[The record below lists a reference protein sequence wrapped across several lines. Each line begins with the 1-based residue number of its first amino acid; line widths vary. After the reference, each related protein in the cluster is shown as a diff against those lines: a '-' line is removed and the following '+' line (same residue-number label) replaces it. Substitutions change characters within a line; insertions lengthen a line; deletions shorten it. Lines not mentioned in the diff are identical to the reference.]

1 VIESELPPYVYR
13 CVDRSLLVEPF
24 RRHWVPL
31 FDWWLPRWLPAN
43 LVTLGASVFM
53 WAVLALELAAGA
65 VPAAVLA
72 IAFVVLFQLYA
83 IYDHADGVHAKRT
96 GTSSALG
103 EYLDHALDTVNGAI
117 SALAVFALVGYG
129 NRLLVLFML
138 WSWYAAFAATMV
150 DEKERGELHLDAIG
164 SLEGVL
170 LFSAFFLSWLVPPLR
185 AWWLAPLAA
194 GLPAYAL
201 MMMAGGLITLSTVV
215 GSVRRMGR
223 LPGQLAI
230 FLASSLLI
238 ALLLATGSQPFWVAV
253 AITVLYASDHT
264 ARVIGSHL
272 LRRPHPWPDLVA
284 PVVVVAAALAPWRPA
299 WWGAALATYLALRAA
314 AGVHDVL
321 RPMRSL
327 WRWSNA

>member
-1 VIESELPPYVYR
+1 VIQTELPPYVYR
-13 CVDRSLLVEPF
+13 CVDHSLLVEPF

-31 FDWWLPRWLPAN
+31 FDWWLPRRLPAN
-43 LVTLGASVFM
+43 LVTLGASAFM
-53 WAVLALELAAGA
+53 WAVLALELAAGT

-72 IAFVVLFQLYA
+72 VAFVVLFQLYA
-83 IYDHADGVHAKRT
+83 IYDHADGMHAKRT

-138 WSWYAAFAATMV
+138 WTWHAAFASTMA
-150 DEKERGELHLDAIG
+150 DLKERGELHLEAIG

-170 LFSAFFLSWLVPPLR
+170 LFSAFFLSWLVPPIR

-201 MMMAGGLITLSTVV
+201 MMAAGGVITLSTVV
-215 GSVRRMGR
+215 RSVRRMGR
-223 LPGQLAI
+223 LPRQLAV
-230 FLASSLLI
+230 FLVSSLLI
-238 ALLLATGSQPFWVAV
+238 ALLLATGSQPLWVAV
-253 AITVLYASDHT
+253 AIAVLYASDHT
-264 ARVIGSHL
+264 ARIIGSHL
-272 LRRPHPWPDLVA
+272 LGRPHPWPDLVA
-284 PVVVVAAALAPWRPA
+284 PAVVAAAAVAPWRPA
-299 WWGAALATYLALRAA
+299 WWGAALAIYLTLRAA
-314 AGVHDVL
+314 TGVYGVL
-321 RPMRSL
+321 WPMRSL